1 VKCFFLSMAAIILI
15 KLVVLVDDDFLFIV
29 FVYMLISVI

>member
-1 VKCFFLSMAAIILI
+1 MAAIILI